1 MRDMM
6 RFYAIEYRNDA
17 GDKHGTVIV
26 VSHAENEAVSQ
37 DEAIGKATMM
47 LDPDNTGLH
56 VVHCE
61 ELPYTTHQS
70 GILYHFRG

>member
-1 MRDMM
+1 MM

-37 DEAIGKATMM
+37 DEAIGKATRM
-47 LDPDNTGLH
+47 LDPVNTGLYIH
-56 VVHCE
+56 SCE
-61 ELPYTTHQS
+61 ELPYTTHEC